1 MKIPTKVRPVRFHED
16 MDQALTALMTS
27 QGRTRTQIIRGALLM
42 AWADHFQHSLKYDR
56 YVALVKSVLQTE
68 KEEDEAGD

>member
-1 MKIPTKVRPVRFHED
+1 MRQPSKVRPVRLPED
-16 MDQALTALMTS
+16 MDQALTALMTN

-56 YVALVKSVLQTE
+56 YVALVQSVLQTE